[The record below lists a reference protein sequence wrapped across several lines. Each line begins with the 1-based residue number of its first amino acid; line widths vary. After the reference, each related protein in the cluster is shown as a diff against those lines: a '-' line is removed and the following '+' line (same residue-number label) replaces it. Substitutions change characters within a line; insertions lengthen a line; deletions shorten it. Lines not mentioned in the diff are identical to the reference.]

1 MSPPQDA
8 ALKALAKQ
16 FGGGD
21 AQLQEQAAG
30 PAASDLEAQV
40 NPKKRKADEKKEAAK
55 AAKKAE
61 LEALPNKN
69 PQLVAIFEEL
79 ADLVL
84 KYGGEKSHF
93 GAAAYRKVALRLR
106 EVDAVITSG
115 KEAGKLDGVGKKS
128 ADVVESY
135 LKTQK
140 VPLLE
145 EFRAIDRGELVR
157 VRAGMPD
164 RHNADP
170 PYVHAL
176 LLSSRRTPRERRPKA
191 DPPLYA
197 EDIDGR
203 IG

>member
-164 RHNADP
+164 RHNAYP
-170 PYVHAL
+170 PHICATRSFSPAAAPQGREDRRL
-176 LLSSRRTPRERRPKA
+176 TPHCTRRT
-191 DPPLYA
+191 
-197 EDIDGR
+197 
-203 IG
+203 